1 MLATFFAQRSVTLCK
16 SGVPPCIPTH
26 ASRREMRTRADRKL
40 GWIPSS
46 GSSGSSRGST
56 GHWHDSSLSTILTYS
71 HTTGTLSWYIVFHIT
86 LHHQPEPICIDCK
99 FEVHICTNCAWNI
112 LFFIVATLNWMPI
125 RLARAPS
132 WKSDKMPAC
141 AVQSH
146 KTAGQDSC
154 SLVVAL
160 PFSFHSGWRSRIKLK
175 AKSTILLC
183 IVRTHRGDEIK
194 ANEINFSIALLTDRR
209 SLGRKISRTQ
219 RLSRIKERE
228 RHTWYLSF
236 FLHAHISSHENFTL
250 GKCEN
255 LRQNCQKQ

>member
-1 MLATFFAQRSVTLCK
+1 MLKWLHRESNDIRNCNIKHLILQMLATFFAQRSVTLCK

-86 LHHQPEPICIDCK
+86 LHHQPEPICIERK
-99 FEVHICTNCAWNI
+99 FEVHICTNYAWKI

-125 RLARAPS
+125 RRARVPS

-160 PFSFHSGWRSRIKLK
+160 RCLSVFTAAGG
-175 AKSTILLC
+175 
-183 IVRTHRGDEIK
+183 RG
-194 ANEINFSIALLTDRR
+194 
-209 SLGRKISRTQ
+209 
-219 RLSRIKERE
+219 
-228 RHTWYLSF
+228 
-236 FLHAHISSHENFTL
+236 
-250 GKCEN
+250 
-255 LRQNCQKQ
+255 